1 MKEKMKIAITG
12 HTSGLG
18 LSIYNHFN
26 QKPEFAVRGISRA
39 TGFDLTT
46 DADEVIQLIKSNNF
60 DYFFNNAYVDGVQ
73 SKLLR
78 ELSEHTCVISSGSM
92 AADAAQVKHEPY
104 YVNKFDLECTHRSIK
119 RNNKLPML
127 LLKMGYLENY
137 VGREP
142 ISYATIVSAIDFWIQ
157 NPRASMIEF
166 DNINYA
172 KNFPEINKYIEQKN
186 D

>member
-1 MKEKMKIAITG
+1 MRDKMKIAITG

-18 LSIYNHFN
+18 LSIYNHFK
-26 QKPEFAVRGISRA
+26 QKPECIVTGISRA

-46 DADEVIQLIKSNNF
+46 DVDKVVELVKTHKC
-60 DYFFNNAYVDGVQ
+60 DYFFNNAYVGDVQ

-92 AADAAQVKHEPY
+92 AADAAQVNPEPY
-104 YVNKFDLECTHRSIK
+104 YVNKFDLEHTHRWIK
-119 RNNKLPML
+119 KNNKLPML

-137 VGREP
+137 IDKEP
-142 ISYATIVSAIDFWIQ
+142 VSYGTIISAIDFWIQ
-157 NPRASMIEF
+157 NPRVSMIEF

-172 KNFPEINKYIEQKN
+172 KNFPEVNKYIKQKN